1 MIWHVQFF
9 VYLYLCLWNTWMYES
24 SSQSNFKSIWMIDI
38 NALKSL
44 KIDSIFYVYIY
55 PLKRIFL
62 VTKLLSRI
70 YLYWHSVTSTP
81 TQSCSLGIYSV
92 LSTSEKH
99 ILEHLVY
106 HSLTPWKFLV
116 PIMLQGSR
124 RQCNDVCFTII
135 LSQSVPTNKHLSYI
149 CVFCEGVWFETRLL
163 TGIWPLLTIK
173 PVSMPHKL
181 VR

>member
-124 RQCNDVCFTII
+124 RQCNDVCFTVI

-149 CVFCEGVWFETRLL
+149 FVF
-163 TGIWPLLTIK
+163 
-173 PVSMPHKL
+173 S
-181 VR
+181 VRESDLRPDSWQGSDLCWL